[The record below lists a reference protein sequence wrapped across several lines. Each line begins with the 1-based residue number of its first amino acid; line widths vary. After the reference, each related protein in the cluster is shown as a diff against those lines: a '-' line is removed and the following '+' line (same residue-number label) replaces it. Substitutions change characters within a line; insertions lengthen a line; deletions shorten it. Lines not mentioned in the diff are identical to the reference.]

1 MILWRFLTALTA
13 RAQCWLRPVLEFG
26 GLSVLSRPALHHLD
40 REIERL
46 LPIRNGWFVEA
57 GANDGFQQSNTYY
70 LARFK
75 AWQGVLIEPVPE
87 LAERCQRRRPESV
100 TVNCALGTPDQAGS
114 RLALREAGL
123 MTTVCG
129 ALGSEEVEQARAQQ
143 GRLVQGLDAQV
154 PIIEVEVRTLTEV
167 LSTTKIPVDFDLLS
181 LDVEG
186 YEVEVLRGL
195 DFTRYRPRAI
205 CLEVRQQHLAEV
217 ERLLQPY
224 YKLTHILHETAAH
237 GDYFWQWRD

>member
-1 MILWRFLTALTA
+1 MILPRLLTTLTA
-13 RAQCWLRPVLEFG
+13 RAQNWLRPVLECC
-26 GLSVLSRPALHHLD
+26 GLSHLSRPALHHLD
-40 REIERL
+40 RQIERL

-75 AWQGVLIEPVPE
+75 AWQGVLIEPVPA
-87 LAERCQRRRPESV
+87 LAERCQRRRPESI
-100 TVNCALGTPDQAGS
+100 TVNCALAGPDQAGN
-114 RLALREAGL
+114 RIALREAGL

-129 ALGSEEVEQARAQQ
+129 ALGGEAEEQARAKQ
-143 GRLVQGLDAQV
+143 GRLVQGLDDCV
-154 PIIEVEVRTLTEV
+154 PIIQVEVRTLTEV
-167 LSTTKIPVDFDLLS
+167 LNTTKIPRDFDLLS

-195 DFTRYRPRAI
+195 DFTRYRPRALCI
-205 CLEVRQQHLAEV
+205 EVRKQNLAEV
-217 ERLLQPY
+217 ERLLEPY